1 MSVAKCSFNQTKAN
15 RQGLVTPIGRQ
26 LAVLQVPAALVIVLH
41 QLQRVVVVRLVEGS
55 DAETLGVSPA
65 KDAKFRREAAA
76 ATAATATGLGL
87 SSLLQHSDGL
97 HLLIAR
103 VQKNESNVP
112 FGGQFR
118 PLEGLAHHNLLD
130 SETFV
135 RAMRAALL
143 DPEYHPVA
151 ARHLLLELLLPF
163 EVVAQPVE
171 IHVVVEAMRRSQ
183 HAPGA
188 IR

>member
-1 MSVAKCSFNQTKAN
+1 MWPPAVPIARGNIVLTKAN
-15 RQGLVTPIGRQ
+15 RQGLVTPIGMQ

-41 QLQRVVVVRLVEGS
+41 QLQRVVVVRLVEWS

-65 KDAKFRREAAA
+65 KDAKFGREAAA
-76 ATAATATGLGL
+76 AAAATATGLGL

-118 PLEGLAHHNLLD
+118 PLEGLAHHDLLD
-130 SETFV
+130 S
-135 RAMRAALL
+135 
-143 DPEYHPVA
+143 EYHPVA

-163 EVVAQPVE
+163 EVVVQPVE
-171 IHVVVEAMRRSQ
+171 IH
-183 HAPGA
+183 
-188 IR
+188 